1 MKISEIFKRRNTRE
15 SAGQST
21 EPNPFGMGTAVERK
35 NLLDDNQTVVR
46 NEITTPGSLKPIAL
60 AGSEECNCAQK
71 LNVLSS
77 PPKLRIPSDASSQS
91 INEQLESIKNTPY
104 ANKEYKIDNDEEF
117 NSKRLLYT
125 EGPYWN
131 QDKEDAAINRFKSL
145 GFSDDIL
152 HKIQLPG
159 SYGNYEPNFHQLS
172 QVHDAIQKYKK
183 TPVTGEDLHNY
194 VLSIF
199 AGSGEKK
206 FLKTLKETG
215 TVPRESCPVGKCKY
229 PLDQHLVLK
238 PSFAQYLKKDDGSD
252 DEEATKEAEKT
263 VIQCPSQHLSSK
275 DFHKQVV
282 SKWLGMMNET
292 DDKKRHENVNVLQS
306 LKRTNPTADNRYEFQ
321 NHLLMHLYNAGMSHR
336 DLGIKDSE
344 LGEQFKQT
352 QGLSQA
358 AQNAAKSTHQ
368 YNQNNCGV
376 CQQYLDSLKNHVRKY
391 KDGIDNISMMTTK
404 NKPEDS
410 GKSADELVKSFYDD
424 YQTGNKSR
432 TKDSSAA
439 SAIDT
444 LSNWD
449 KHCNN
454 AHGYS
459 FNSDYDKYTP
469 VARDKSFIR
478 STYDR
483 LKGYSGGWS
492 RGKNVPLTGN
502 PFEERKP
509 GGELRTE
516 EELSTKEKKKVDIIK
531 TRQKFQEPSAIST
544 RETLYPLPPVET
556 KGMTADEAEAA
567 YENRR
572 SLLEKDEQGQSILTP
587 IQKRKDTGGTLRTV
601 IELPN
606 KTITYFP
613 QQKKYNQDFSEN
625 TVGGPFSVTPKPPVQ
640 TYNAADD
647 PRNKLFQDVVSAGE
661 HPEIIKPSLR
671 EGINATLP
679 RQHKYL
685 FQKAGIEPET
695 AGLKEHAKKLR
706 AFKSQPTHTTIDT
719 GRTETVEEPQFEQKG
734 FFERDGK
741 LLPHEETYQKEHIEF
756 LKKLHTEGNEYLP
769 LRSDGKPA
777 KIKNLDYD
785 WTSKKDDEWIKD
797 WHSKNSKENLLAP
810 IQKTVPKLDKNGKQ
824 ITKTVTKSIYE
835 ERPIPAEQM
844 IPEPSQE
851 SLANAQSKYNE
862 SFNNALSKVYPNYTK
877 EQAMNALQNEHEGV
891 VNNLEKQ
898 HQRSLQTRNRRI
910 NASKETIM
918 FNSKNKKESHID
930 LSVIPGM
937 VEHGIKDVGHMLNT
951 VRNQWDQARQNTNQ
965 SMKGDATVQ
974 LLGEAA
980 AAGFG
985 GKKLLDKYKNWVNT
999 PGKRK
1004 DDEEDGEAPRQASLR
1019 NAKAKLEAAKK
1030 SKTCEKCGKKCSD
1043 NKECKANI
1051 EERRRSQSAD
1061 NAYND

>member
-21 EPNPFGMGTAVERK
+21 EPNPFGMGTTVERK

-60 AGSEECNCAQK
+60 ASPEECNCAQK

-77 PPKLRIPSDASSQS
+77 SPKLRIPSDASSQS
-91 INEQLESIKNTPY
+91 INEQLESIKNTP
-104 ANKEYKIDNDEEF
+104 K
-117 NSKRLLYT
+117 
-125 EGPYWN
+125 
-131 QDKEDAAINRFKSL
+131 DK
-145 GFSDDIL
+145 
-152 HKIQLPG
+152 
-159 SYGNYEPNFHQLS
+159 
-172 QVHDAIQKYKK
+172 
-183 TPVTGEDLHNY
+183 
-194 VLSIF
+194 
-199 AGSGEKK
+199 
-206 FLKTLKETG
+206 
-215 TVPRESCPVGKCKY
+215 
-229 PLDQHLVLK
+229 
-238 PSFAQYLKKDDGSD
+238 
-252 DEEATKEAEKT
+252 
-263 VIQCPSQHLSSK
+263 K

-282 SKWLGMMNET
+282 NKWLGMMNET

-352 QGLSQA
+352 QGLSQVE
-358 AQNAAKSTHQ
+358 QNVAKSTHQ

-376 CQQYLDSLKNHVRKY
+376 CQQYLDSFKNHVRKY

-410 GKSADELVKSFYDD
+410 GKSADELVKSLYDD

-449 KHCNN
+449 EHSKN

-695 AGLKEHAKKLR
+695 AGLKEYSEKLQ
-706 AFKSQPTHTTIDT
+706 AYKNQPTHYSVDT
-719 GRTETVEEPQFEQKG
+719 GKKETVEEPQTEKRNLI
-734 FFERDGK
+734 ERNGE
-741 LLPHEETYQKEHIEF
+741 LLPYEETYHKEHNEF
-756 LKKLHTEGNEYLP
+756 LQKLNTEGNEYLP

-785 WTSKKDDEWIKD
+785 WTSKKENEWIKD
-797 WHSKNSKENLLAP
+797 WHSKNSKTEVSYSAP
-810 IQKTVPKLDKNGKQ
+810 SDKFSPPVKNEKLVAPVRQEIPKLDKNGKQ

-862 SFNNALSKVYPNYTK
+862 SFDNALSKVYPNYTK

-1043 NKECKANI
+1043 DKECKANI